1 MYFQSFEWILVYNN
15 LCILIN
21 CWLNYGIIILDHA
34 FLLSYFALQ
43 VFSIETSRAYPKK
56 ILFLG
61 VGRAGGG
68 AREKSTKRLRTK
80 TFYPKTP

>member
-1 MYFQSFEWILVYNN
+1 MGLLFLTMYSF
-15 LCILIN
+15 
-21 CWLNYGIIILDHA
+21 
-34 FLLSYFALQ
+34 LSYFALQ

-56 ILFLG
+56 FLFLG

-68 AREKSTKRLRTK
+68 AREKSTKPLRTK